1 MKEKKALNIAIG
13 QNVKQLRESAG
24 LTQERFA
31 ELVGL
36 GEKHVSAIECGAV
49 GLSLATLQ
57 KICVLLSVSAD
68 RVLFGEPTD
77 FSQGSRSAATQ
88 LLTEHLSRLS
98 DRRFWA
104 VKEILDKVLAAVMQ
118 P

>member
-57 KICVLLSVSAD
+57 KNM
-68 RVLFGEPTD
+68 RVVIGI
-77 FSQGSRSAATQ
+77 R
-88 LLTEHLSRLS
+88 
-98 DRRFWA
+98 
-104 VKEILDKVLAAVMQ
+104 
-118 P
+118 

>member
-1 MKEKKALNIAIG
+1 MKEKKALTRAIG

-88 LLTEHLSRLS
+88 LLTERLSRLS
-98 DRRFWA
+98 DRKFWA